1 MTTPPE
7 TRDARAPHRRFG
19 EAGPASVNLE
29 ARTVEAIVS
38 TFAEAGGHALDPAGA
53 DLSRLV
59 GGPVLDAHRAGSTRD
74 VLGVVEAAEVRP
86 EGLWCRLRFRDTDA
100 GRAVLDGIAAGELR
114 GVSIGYRVTERGT
127 RQEGRRRVAVATRWA
142 PMEVSVVPLPAD
154 PGAHFRAEDEA
165 MEHET
170 DGALAER
177 ETEAAAPEAR
187 GEGARETRA
196 AVNCEIRS
204 IAETAGLDR
213 GWADEQIDAEATV
226 DEARASAFSAMR
238 QRSAATSTRTQ
249 RASVGVDHTDPA
261 SVAERAGEALYAR
274 AHPEHELSP
283 AARSWAGLDF
293 RDLAREVLRLR
304 GERVTGFGGAD
315 LITRALHSTSDFP
328 LILGDA
334 VGRELRRSYEAAPE
348 GARMLAR
355 QTTARDFRERRAVM
369 LGEGPEL
376 EKVLEGGEYTYGTI
390 AEGAESYRVET
401 FGRIF
406 SISRQALINDDL
418 GAFTRIP
425 AMMGEAARA
434 FEAKQI
440 VQLIEANPLMSDG
453 VAVFAAG
460 HSNLGTAGALSETTL
475 SEARLLMRRQ
485 TGLGGTVIGIGPRYV
500 LVPPALETAAEKLLA
515 EITPNVTEA
524 VNPFSALTLVVDPR
538 LTDEDAFYVAAD
550 PARADGIEFAYLES
564 APGPQ
569 IETKAGFEVDGMSM
583 KVRLDLG
590 VGWIDHRSW
599 VRNAGTT

>member
-1 MTTPPE
+1 MNRPLN
-7 TRDARAPHRRFG
+7 TRDARAPHRRFAQ
-19 EAGPASVNLE
+19 AGPQSVNLD
-29 ARTVEAIVS
+29 ARTVECIAS
-38 TFAEAGGHALDPAGA
+38 TFAEAGGHALDSAGA

-59 GGPVLDAHRAGSTRD
+59 GGPVLDAHRASSTRD
-74 VLGVVEAAEVRP
+74 VLGVVEAVEVRA
-86 EGLWCRLRFRDTDA
+86 EGLWCRLRFRDTEA
-100 GRAVLDGIAAGELR
+100 GRVVLDGIAAGELR
-114 GVSIGYRVTERGT
+114 GVSIGYAIQQTGE
-127 RQEGRRRVAVATRWA
+127 RQEGRRRVRVATRWT
-142 PMEVSVVPLPAD
+142 PLEVSVVALAAD
-154 PGAHFRAEDEA
+154 PGAHFRAEEVR
-165 MEHET
+165 MEHE
-170 DGALAER
+170 DEALEVER
-177 ETEAAAPEAR
+177 DEAQAAS
-187 GEGARETRA
+187 EGARQTRA
-196 AVNCEIRS
+196 EANREIRA
-204 IAETAGLDR
+204 IAETAGLTR
-213 GWADEQIDAEATV
+213 SWADEQIDAEATV
-226 DEARASAFSAMR
+226 EEARAAAFEAMR
-238 QRSAATSTRTQ
+238 TRSAATTTRTQ
-249 RASVGVDHTDPA
+249 RAHIGADHTDPA
-261 SVAERAGEALYAR
+261 AIAQRAGEALYAR

-283 AARSWAGLDF
+283 AARAFAGMDF
-293 RDLAREVLRLR
+293 RDLAREALRLR
-304 GERVTGFGGAD
+304 GERVTGFSSDA

-369 LGEGPEL
+369 LGEGPTL
-376 EKVLEGGEYTYGTI
+376 EKVNEGGEYTFGTI
-390 AEGAESYRVET
+390 NEGAESYRLET

-425 AMMGEAARA
+425 AIMGAAARA
-434 FEAKQI
+434 FEAAQI
-440 VQLIEANPLMSDG
+440 AALIEANPLMADG

-460 HSNLGTAGALSETTL
+460 HGNLGTPGALSETTL

-485 TGLGGTVIGIGPRYV
+485 TGLGGTVIGIGPRFV

-515 EITPNVTEA
+515 DITPTTTEGA
-524 VNPFSALTLVVDPR
+524 NPFAPLELVVDPR

-550 PARADGIEFAYLES
+550 PARADGIEYAYLEG

-590 VGWIDHRSW
+590 VGWIDHRGW